1 MTTATTSAT
10 STTSTLAAD
19 FMASV
24 NPKTKTTSDMQLSE
38 DRFLKLLTTQLQNQ
52 DPLNPLDNAQM
63 TSQMAQISTVNG
75 IEKLNATLTKLMTN
89 STDSQ
94 VMQASSML
102 GRHVLVSGNGMT
114 LPENGQTM
122 AGIELAQPVDN
133 AAVTIRD
140 ANGLLIR
147 TLQLGDQPKGLNS
160 FVWDGKNDA
169 GVQAVAG
176 RYTYSVSAAQGG
188 KDVTAK
194 GLELAPVTGILRD
207 GGGIQLEL
215 GQLGN
220 FNLADIRQVY

>member
-1 MTTATTSAT
+1 MTTATAT
-10 STTSTLAAD
+10 SPSNTMPAD
-19 FMASV
+19 FLATV
-24 NPKTKTTSDMQLSE
+24 NPKTKTASEMQLSE

-75 IEKLNATLTKLMTN
+75 IEKLNATLTKLMSN

-94 VMQASSML
+94 VMQAAAML

-122 AGIELAQPVDN
+122 AGIELTQPVDN
-133 AAVTIRD
+133 ATVTIRD

-147 TLQLGDQPKGLNS
+147 TINLGEQPKGLNE
-160 FVWDGKNDA
+160 FVWDGKNNA
-169 GVQAVAG
+169 GVQAAAG
-176 RYTYSVSAAQGG
+176 RYTFSLEAEQGG
-188 KDVTAK
+188 EEVKAK
-194 GLELAPVTGILRD
+194 GLELASVTGIVRD
-207 GGGIQLEL
+207 SSGVQLEL

-220 FNLADIRQVY
+220 FNMADIRQVY